1 MRRFEQ
7 NTHSSLVVLSMPR
20 NKPLTPSSSSLTI
33 TAADARRLVLHAQAL
48 LDDPVAFAPATPRT
62 VGRLVE
68 RLGFV
73 QVDTIS
79 TVERAHHLIL
89 APRMDGYQPPL
100 LARALERDRR
110 LLFEHWTHDASII
123 PLKWYRHWRPRFE
136 RYRSGTWHRRQLGD
150 DADRIMAAVLER
162 ITAEGALTSRDFE
175 HDGQRGTHFWWGWKP
190 QKIALDY
197 LWRCGVLHVAARR
210 NFHKVYD
217 LTQRVVPSHAAL
229 PHPGE
234 AEHVEWAC
242 RTALDRL
249 GAASARDIVKFW
261 HALSIDQVKR
271 WLAQASTSGEVIPVL
286 VESADGSS
294 PPRPA
299 FAPADIT
306 ARIARLPK
314 PPVGMR
320 LLCPFDPVLRDR
332 ARAKRLFNFDFRF
345 EGFVPAAQRTHGYYV
360 MAILEGDRF
369 VGKVDPKFDRST
381 GTLKIGRLWWEP
393 GVKVTRARRSAF
405 EAGVERLATWIGAG
419 DVEIAADARRML
431 KS

>member
-1 MRRFEQ
+1 
-7 NTHSSLVVLSMPR
+7 MPR
-20 NKPLTPSSSSLTI
+20 NKPPTPASSPLTI
-33 TAADARRLVLHAQAL
+33 SAADARRLFLHAQAL
-48 LDDPVAFAPATPRT
+48 LDDPATLAPATSRA
-62 VGRLVE
+62 VARLVE
-68 RLGFV
+68 RMGFV

-89 APRMDGYQPPL
+89 APRMNGYQPPL
-100 LARALERDRR
+100 LARALERDR

-123 PLKWYRHWRPRFE
+123 PIKWYAHWRPRFE
-136 RYRSGTWHRRQLGD
+136 RYRSKTWHRRQLGD
-150 DADRIMAAVLER
+150 DADRIVAAVLER

-217 LTQRVVPSHAAL
+217 LTQRVVPSHEAL
-229 PHPGE
+229 PHPEE
-234 AEHVEWAC
+234 AEHLEWAC

-249 GAASARDIVKFW
+249 GAASARDIVQFW
-261 HALSIDQVKR
+261 HAVSIDQVKH
-271 WLAQASTSGEVIPVL
+271 WLAQASASGEVIPVL
-286 VESADGSS
+286 VESVDGLS

-299 FAPADIT
+299 FARADIA
-306 ARIARLPK
+306 ARTRRLPE
-314 PPVGMR
+314 PPAGMR

-393 GVKVTRARRSAF
+393 GVTVTRAHRSAF
-405 EAGVERLATWIGAG
+405 EAGVERLATWIGAD
-419 DVEIAADARRML
+419 DVEIAADARRTL